1 MREVR
6 RMGIGKVDE
15 RRKGGVP
22 LSYNLSLIHIFIWQK
37 TFIERGVFRQY
48 GETTARI
55 LKDLL
60 DTKAQPLDYA
70 EPCGSVRENFYRMET
85 RNIKEKLDNAGI
97 ATRVVF
103 FTKEEKVAYMK
114 MKN

>member
-1 MREVR
+1 M
-6 RMGIGKVDE
+6 E
-15 RRKGGVP
+15 RKLEAVEKALG
-22 LSYNLSLIHIFIWQK
+22 LKLFIWQK

-97 ATRVVF
+97 ATRAVF